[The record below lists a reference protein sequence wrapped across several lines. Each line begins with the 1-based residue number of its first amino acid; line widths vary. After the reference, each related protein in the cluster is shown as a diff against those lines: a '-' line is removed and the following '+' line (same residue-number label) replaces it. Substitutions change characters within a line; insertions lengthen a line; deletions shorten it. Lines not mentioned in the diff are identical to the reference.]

1 MTELLSVRGLR
12 VDFVTDGGVAQVLDG
27 INLDVGPG
35 EVVGLVGESGCGKTT
50 LARAILGILPAGAA
64 RVRGGE
70 VRFRGADLLR
80 QDPAVVNARVR
91 GKAITFIPQD
101 PSTSFSPLFPVQT
114 QIMDLMKWKSPR
126 AGDGARWPL
135 WRYPRGRYRAD
146 REAVLETLRAVQIP
160 EPARA
165 LRRLPHE
172 FSGGQRQ
179 RLMIAMALLPQPD
192 LIIADEPTTAL
203 DVTIQ
208 AQILRLLR
216 ELVKARG
223 VSVLFTTHDL
233 GTAHEIC
240 DRVVVMYAGQE
251 MEAAPTDAF
260 FARPAHPYTRRLLA
274 SVPRADGEIRDIP
287 GDVPSLVAP
296 PPGCRFH
303 PRCDHATPEC
313 QTRPAH
319 ARARPRPR
327 RALSPS
333 GRRARR
339 DRRVSGKPPAPR
351 ARGPRPPLPRPQ
363 RLRSSHRLDPR
374 RRRCVAG
381 GVPGR
386 DHRPRRRERLRKVHA
401 RQDGDGHPR
410 ADGRRHPLRGPRDR
424 APAPARSGGPSPGIS
439 STSTRTP
446 APRST
451 RAGRCSTRCTSR
463 SRSTRGCRTPS
474 ASSRCARSWPRWGCP
489 TPIWTTTRT
498 S

>member
-1 MTELLSVRGLR
+1 MTDLLSVRGLR

-27 INLDVGPG
+27 INLDVGAG

-70 VRFRGADLLR
+70 VRFKGDDLLR

-101 PSTSFSPLFPVQT
+101 PSTSFSPVFPVQT

-126 AGDGARWPL
+126 ADDGGGPAWPL
-135 WRYPRGRYRAD
+135 RRYPRERYRAD
-146 REAVLETLRAVQIP
+146 REAVLDTLRAVQIP

-179 RLMIAMALLPQPD
+179 RLMIAMALLPQPA

-251 MEAAPTDAF
+251 MESAPAEAF

-274 SVPRADGEIRDIP
+274 SVPGPGGELRDIP
-287 GDVPSLVAP
+287 GDVPSLVDP

-303 PRCDHATPEC
+303 PRCDEATAEC
-313 QTRPAH
+313 GRDRPA
-319 ARARPRPR
+319 R
-327 RALSPS
+327 RAL
-333 GRRARR
+333 
-339 DRRVSGKPPAPR
+339 APDHDVR
-351 ARGPRPPLPRPQ
+351 CYHPVEGPLE
-363 RLRSSHRLDPR
+363 
-374 RRRCVAG
+374 A
-381 GVPGR
+381 
-386 DHRPRRRERLRKVHA
+386 
-401 RQDGDGHPR
+401 
-410 ADGRRHPLRGPRDR
+410 
-424 APAPARSGGPSPGIS
+424 
-439 STSTRTP
+439 
-446 APRST
+446 
-451 RAGRCSTRCTSR
+451 
-463 SRSTRGCRTPS
+463 
-474 ASSRCARSWPRWGCP
+474 
-489 TPIWTTTRT
+489 
-498 S
+498 

>member
-12 VDFVTDGGVAQVLDG
+12 VEFVTDGGVAQVLDG
-27 INLDVGPG
+27 INLDVGAG

-70 VRFRGADLLR
+70 VRFQGDDLLR

-101 PSTSFSPLFPVQT
+101 PSTSFSPVFPVQT

-126 AGDGARWPL
+126 ADAGGGSGWPL
-135 WRYPRGRYRAD
+135 RRYPRERYRAD
-146 REAVLETLRAVQIP
+146 HEAVLETLRAVQIP

-192 LIIADEPTTAL
+192 LIIADEPTTSL

-251 MEAAPTDAF
+251 MEAAPAEAF

-274 SVPRADGEIRDIP
+274 SVLGPGGELRDIP
-287 GDVPSLVAP
+287 GEVPSLVGP
-296 PPGCRFH
+296 PTGCRFH
-303 PRCDHATPEC
+303 PRCEQATAEC
-313 QTRPAH
+313 
-319 ARARPRPR
+319 
-327 RALSPS
+327 
-333 GRRARR
+333 RR
-339 DRRVSGKPPAPR
+339 DR
-351 ARGPRPPLPRPQ
+351 
-363 RLRSSHRLDPR
+363 
-374 RRRCVAG
+374 
-381 GVPGR
+381 
-386 DHRPRRRERLRKVHA
+386 
-401 RQDGDGHPR
+401 
-410 ADGRRHPLRGPRDR
+410 
-424 APAPARSGGPSPGIS
+424 PARRTLAPDHDVRCYHPVDGPLG
-439 STSTRTP
+439 
-446 APRST
+446 A
-451 RAGRCSTRCTSR
+451 
-463 SRSTRGCRTPS
+463 
-474 ASSRCARSWPRWGCP
+474 
-489 TPIWTTTRT
+489 
-498 S
+498 